1 MGDANQLL
9 FVKSVAHVLK
19 GPVLEVGSRDYGNT
33 QDFRALFPGAD
44 YVGIDMQAGKGVD
57 LVLDLTEDFEI
68 LDGRLGGRRFGT
80 IICMS
85 VLEHC
90 RNPFRMA
97 QNIEALL
104 AEGGHLVIGAPFVW
118 ELHGFPDD
126 YWRFTPSGVRVL
138 FPALDFSVIPGAAF
152 TGRKGD
158 AAPLD
163 GNLFCIRLSSR
174 NPDTRRL
181 LGAFQA
187 NLIGLFRK
195 AGWMKRLLGHRCV
208 FPSVMVSMVGRKVSS
223 TSTKPLQSDQV

>member
-1 MGDANQLL
+1 MGDVNQLL
-9 FVKSVAHVLK
+9 FVTSLSGSLE

-33 QDFRALFPGAD
+33 QDFRALFKGAD

-57 LVLDLTEDFEI
+57 LVLDLTDEFES
-68 LDGRLGGRRFGT
+68 LDRRLGGRRFGT

-90 RNPFRMA
+90 RDPFRMA
-97 QNIEALL
+97 RNIEALL
-104 AEGGHLVIGAPFVW
+104 AEGGNLVIGAPFVW

-126 YWRFTPSGVRVL
+126 YWRFTPSGIRVL
-138 FPALDFSVIPGAAF
+138 FPNLDFSAVPGAAF

-163 GNLFCIRLSSR
+163 GNLFCIRLSSK
-174 NPDTRRL
+174 NPETRRL
-181 LGAFQA
+181 LGPMSA

-195 AGWMKRLLGHRCV
+195 AGWMKKLLGHRCV
-208 FPSVMVSMVGRKVSS
+208 FPSVMVSMVGRKPAPA
-223 TSTKPLQSDQV
+223 KGG